1 MATHNNQRTRGHKIP
16 TYRTDPRGILPLD
29 SSRKALKPV
38 KYLEIS
44 FVVMSR
50 DVASIAG
57 VDQPAADFQLCLQK
71 WGSCDVCL
79 VSSRS
84 TQRPVELGVELSNK
98 PGCAPSKVLQK
109 QNIFTGP
116 YQNYTPLQPSSCV
129 SRLAC
134 FSMSKAIRFLLTGQ
148 WCQSMVLVVWRDHLC
163 QGGPFP
169 LSSAS
174 GFPTRNDPTA
184 GGTSALQY
192 LPRSTSVDWSPS
204 SASRPEAWHQA
215 TSHFFKC

>member
-44 FVVMSR
+44 FVVLTI

-57 VDQPAADFQLCLQK
+57 IDQPTADFQLCLQK

-84 TQRPVELGVELSNK
+84 TQRPVELGVELSDK
-98 PGCAPSKVLQK
+98 PGCTPSKVPQEY
-109 QNIFTGP
+109 NIFKEPCP
-116 YQNYTPLQPSSCV
+116 YFTPLEPSSCV
-129 SRLAC
+129 ARLAC
-134 FSMSKAIRFLLTGQ
+134 FSLSKAIRILLTGI
-148 WCQSMVLVVWRDHLC
+148 WCQSLVLFAWRVHLM
-163 QGGPFP
+163 
-169 LSSAS
+169 
-174 GFPTRNDPTA
+174 
-184 GGTSALQY
+184 
-192 LPRSTSVDWSPS
+192 
-204 SASRPEAWHQA
+204 
-215 TSHFFKC
+215 